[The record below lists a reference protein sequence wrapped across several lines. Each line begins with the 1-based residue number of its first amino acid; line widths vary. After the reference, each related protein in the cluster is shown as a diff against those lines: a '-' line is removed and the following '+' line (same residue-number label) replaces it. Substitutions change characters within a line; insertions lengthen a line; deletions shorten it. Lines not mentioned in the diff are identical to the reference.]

1 MLKATSLAVG
11 AAFLLVG
18 LASAALVAPIPV
30 KTTSRSELAPAAG
43 GDWFAWTKSRGND
56 SGSLLDVWAQ
66 RGTEPAFKVNPRNT
80 QGYTGGTDGARLVYQ
95 LIRGANANRSDLRL
109 FDLSTRRHLPLPR
122 GVNTTRW
129 ECCGTISGDWLLHS
143 RGLVYTRNVQLLLL
157 RNLVTGEVR
166 VLDKLQNK
174 NGLLSA
180 GQVSGNYAVWAR
192 CSPHPRCQI
201 RRYDIVAGA
210 RTILP
215 VPTGKVVYSPS
226 ITATG
231 DRVLHPQQPGLRQVR
246 GARQGPSG
254 RSSPGAAG
262 APERLRRGRHLRE
275 PEAPKRPDPDDHRR
289 LFRPG
294 SLRTE
299 HLGHLP
305 GRGPGGARAAS
316 AAVGYPVLATMTS
329 S

>member
-1 MLKATSLAVG
+1 MLKASSLAVG

-30 KTTSRSELAPAAG
+30 KTSSRSELAPTAG
-43 GDWFAWTKSRGND
+43 GEWFAWTRSRENA
-56 SGSLLDVWAQ
+56 SGSLLDVWGQ

-80 QGYTGGTDGARLVYQ
+80 QGYTGGIDGGRLVYQ
-95 LIRGANANRSDLRL
+95 LIVGANASRSDLRL
-109 FDLSTRRHLPLPR
+109 FDLSTRRHLPVPR

-143 RGLVYTRNVQLLLL
+143 RGLVYTKRIQLLLL

-201 RRYDIVAGA
+201 RRYDIAAGV

-226 ITATG
+226 IAASGTAYYIRSNLGCGKYVELIKAPLDGGAEVLLALPNGYDADVTYATLKPPRG
-231 DRVLHPQQPGLRQVR
+231 PTPTTTDVYFDRVRCGRNIWDIFR
-246 GARQGPSG
+246 IEDGGGPPPPPPPLSI
-254 RSSPGAAG
+254 RSSP
-262 APERLRRGRHLRE
+262 R
-275 PEAPKRPDPDDHRR
+275 
-289 LFRPG
+289 
-294 SLRTE
+294 
-299 HLGHLP
+299 
-305 GRGPGGARAAS
+305 
-316 AAVGYPVLATMTS
+316 
-329 S
+329 

>member
-1 MLKATSLAVG
+1 MG

-18 LASAALVAPIPV
+18 LASAALSPIPV
-30 KTTSRSELAPAAG
+30 KTSTRSELAPAG
-43 GDWFAWTKSRGND
+43 GGEWFAWTKSRENAQG
-56 SGSLLDVWAQ
+56 LLDVWAQ
-66 RGTEPAFKVNPRNT
+66 RGTEREFKVNPGNT
-80 QGYTGGTDGARLVYQ
+80 QGYTGGIDGTRLVYQ
-95 LIRGANANRSDLRL
+95 LIAGANANRSDLRL

-143 RGLVYTRNVQLLLL
+143 RGLVYTRRIQLLLL

-201 RRYDIVAGA
+201 RRYDIAAGV

-215 VPTGKVVYSPS
+215 VPSGKVAYSPS
-226 ITATG
+226 VDIAGTTYYVRSNRGCGKYVELVKAPLTGGTVVLLVFPNGYDADVTYATLRPARG
-231 DRVLHPQQPGLRQVR
+231 LAPPVTDVYFDRVRCGQNLWDIFRVEDP
-246 GARQGPSG
+246 QGP
-254 RSSPGAAG
+254 P
-262 APERLRRGRHLRE
+262 PPPLQ
-275 PEAPKRPDPDDHRR
+275 PV
-289 LFRPG
+289 
-294 SLRTE
+294 
-299 HLGHLP
+299 
-305 GRGPGGARAAS
+305 RA
-316 AAVGYPVLATMTS
+316 TITS

>member
-1 MLKATSLAVG
+1 MLKASSLAVG

-18 LASAALVAPIPV
+18 LATAAVVAPIPV
-30 KTTSRSELAPAAG
+30 KTSSRSEQAPAAG
-43 GDWFAWTKSRGND
+43 GEWFAWTKSRDND
-56 SGSLLDVWAQ
+56 SGSSLDVWAQ
-66 RGTEPAFKVNPRNT
+66 RGTERAFKVNPRNT
-80 QGYTGGTDGARLVYQ
+80 QGYTGGIDGTRLVYQ
-95 LIRGANANRSDLRL
+95 LIPNANRSDLRL
-109 FDLSTRRHLPLPR
+109 YDLATRRHIPLPR

-143 RGLVYTRNVQLLLL
+143 RGLVYTKRIQLLIL

-201 RRYDIVAGA
+201 RRYDIATRV

-226 ITATG
+226 IAASGAAYYVRSNRGCGKYVEIVKAALDGTSQVLLALPNGYDADVTYTAMRPPRGPTPAITDVYF
-231 DRVLHPQQPGLRQVR
+231 DRVRC
-246 GARQGPSG
+246 G
-254 RSSPGAAG
+254 RSIWDIFRVEDREAG
-262 APERLRRGRHLRE
+262 PPPPPLVTWFSRR
-275 PEAPKRPDPDDHRR
+275 
-289 LFRPG
+289 
-294 SLRTE
+294 
-299 HLGHLP
+299 
-305 GRGPGGARAAS
+305 
-316 AAVGYPVLATMTS
+316 
-329 S
+329 

>member
-1 MLKATSLAVG
+1 M
-11 AAFLLVG
+11 
-18 LASAALVAPIPV
+18 
-30 KTTSRSELAPAAG
+30 
-43 GDWFAWTKSRGND
+43 
-56 SGSLLDVWAQ
+56 
-66 RGTEPAFKVNPRNT
+66 
-80 QGYTGGTDGARLVYQ
+80 
-95 LIRGANANRSDLRL
+95 
-109 FDLSTRRHLPLPR
+109 
-122 GVNTTRW
+122 NTTRW

-143 RGLVYTRNVQLLLL
+143 RGLVYTRNIQLLLL

-226 ITATG
+226 VTATG
-231 DRVLHPQQPGLRQVR
+231 TAYYIRSNRGCGKYVELVKAPLAGSAEVLLALPNGYDADVTYAALRPPRGPTPTVTDVYFDRVRCGRNIWDIFRVEDR
-246 GARQGPSG
+246 EGP
-254 RSSPGAAG
+254 PA
-262 APERLRRGRHLRE
+262 
-275 PEAPKRPDPDDHRR
+275 
-289 LFRPG
+289 
-294 SLRTE
+294 
-299 HLGHLP
+299 
-305 GRGPGGARAAS
+305 
-316 AAVGYPVLATMTS
+316 AAVGYPVRATMTS

>member
-1 MLKATSLAVG
+1 MLKASSLAVG

-18 LASAALVAPIPV
+18 LASAAVVAPIPV
-30 KTTSRSELAPAAG
+30 KTSSRSELAPTAG
-43 GDWFAWTKSRGND
+43 GEWFAWTKSRGND

-66 RGTEPAFKVNPRNT
+66 RGTERAFKVNPRNT
-80 QGYTGGTDGARLVYQ
+80 QGYTGGTDGSRLVYQ
-95 LIRGANANRSDLRL
+95 LIRGAEANRSDLRL
-109 FDLSTRRHLPLPR
+109 FDLSTRRHVALPR

-143 RGLVYTRNVQLLLL
+143 RGLVYTRNIQLLIL

-226 ITATG
+226 VTATG
-231 DRVLHPQQPGLRQVR
+231 TAYYIRSNRGCGKYVELVKAPLAGAAEVLLALPNGYDADVTYANLRPPRGPTPSITDVYFDRVRCGRNIWDIFRVEDREAPGPPPPPL
-246 GARQGPSG
+246 AI
-254 RSSPGAAG
+254 RSS
-262 APERLRRGRHLRE
+262 RR
-275 PEAPKRPDPDDHRR
+275 
-289 LFRPG
+289 
-294 SLRTE
+294 
-299 HLGHLP
+299 
-305 GRGPGGARAAS
+305 
-316 AAVGYPVLATMTS
+316 
-329 S
+329 

>member
-1 MLKATSLAVG
+1 
-11 AAFLLVG
+11 
-18 LASAALVAPIPV
+18 VAPIPV
-30 KTTSRSELAPAAG
+30 KTSSRSELAPAAG
-43 GDWFAWTKSRGND
+43 VEWFAWTKSRGND

-66 RGTEPAFKVNPRNT
+66 RGTAPAFRVNPRNT
-80 QGYTGGTDGARLVYQ
+80 QGYTGGIDGSRLVYQ
-95 LIRGANANRSDLRL
+95 LIRGAEASRSDLRL
-109 FDLSTRRHLPLPR
+109 FDLATRRHVALPR

-143 RGLVYTRNVQLLLL
+143 RGLVYTRNVQLLIL

-166 VLDKLQNK
+166 VLDRLQNK

-226 ITATG
+226 VTATG
-231 DRVLHPQQPGLRQVR
+231 TAYYIRSNRGCGRYVELVKAPLAGPPAVLLALPNGYDADITYAQLRPPRGPTPSVTDVYFDRVRCGRNIWDIFRAEDRESPGPPPPPL
-246 GARQGPSG
+246 AI
-254 RSSPGAAG
+254 RSSP
-262 APERLRRGRHLRE
+262 R
-275 PEAPKRPDPDDHRR
+275 
-289 LFRPG
+289 
-294 SLRTE
+294 
-299 HLGHLP
+299 
-305 GRGPGGARAAS
+305 
-316 AAVGYPVLATMTS
+316 
-329 S
+329 